1 VLAHCSVQGSTC
13 APPAGYSGP
22 CGSMSFKGLG
32 QSQLEDAV
40 LKCRSSALC
49 MLCSLSIWCR
59 HRVIYARRCC
69 SVNWPCAAPADLGFA
84 ACPKV
89 PVCLV
94 PLPPRGV
101 FERLVSCRAG
111 LSSAVSALPVAITM
125 VRLLRC
131 LAEQKCRSRLR
142 FAAQVFAILCSPVAD
157 FRETG
162 DEGKAAWAA
171 RCSASF

>member
-1 VLAHCSVQGSTC
+1 
-13 APPAGYSGP
+13 
-22 CGSMSFKGLG
+22 MSFKGLG

-49 MLCSLSIWCR
+49 MLCSLSIWC

-94 PLPPRGV
+94 LVPPRGV
-101 FERLVSCRAG
+101 FERLVSFLQGWLEQHGLCVAGGDYDGSFTALRCRAEVPFQIMFCG
-111 LSSAVSALPVAITM
+111 PG
-125 VRLLRC
+125 
-131 LAEQKCRSRLR
+131 
-142 FAAQVFAILCSPVAD
+142 LCSPVAD